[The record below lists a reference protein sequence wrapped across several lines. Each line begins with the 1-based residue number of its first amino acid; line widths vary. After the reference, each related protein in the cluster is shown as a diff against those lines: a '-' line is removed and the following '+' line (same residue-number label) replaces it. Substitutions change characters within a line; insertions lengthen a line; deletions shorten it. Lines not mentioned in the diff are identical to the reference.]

1 MKKILFRGAGPALV
15 TPFKSDGSV
24 DYDAY
29 VRLVRRQVEGG
40 ADFLVALATSAEA
53 PVLSAEEKLKLLAL
67 TRENAGGL
75 PIIVGAGSNSIPG
88 TKANMELLKD
98 ADAWLI
104 VVPFYNKPTQEG
116 MFLYYKEICSL
127 TDKPV
132 IIYNVPGRTGAN
144 MLPETALRLAREVP
158 GITGTKEAS
167 GKFDQIKA
175 IIDGAP
181 KGFAVLSGDD
191 DMTYDIIAAGGHG
204 VVSVAQNVLP
214 EPVAEMTR
222 LALEGKLAEA
232 AKLNERLQPLFKGCF
247 VESNPIPAKA
257 ALAQMGLCTKT
268 MRLPLT
274 AATDKTESTISE
286 ILSQWK

>member
-15 TPFKSDGSV
+15 TPFKADGSV

-29 VRLVRRQVEGG
+29 VRLVKRQVAGG

-53 PVLSAEEKLKLLAL
+53 PVLSAEEKLRLLAL

-75 PIIVGAGSNSIPG
+75 PIIVGAGSNSVPG

-116 MFLYYKEICSL
+116 MYLYYKEICSL

-158 GITGTKEAS
+158 GIVGTKEAS
-167 GKFDQIKA
+167 GKFEQIKA

-181 KGFAVLSGDD
+181 EGFSILSGDD

-214 EPVAEMTR
+214 QPVAEMTHM
-222 LALEGKLAEA
+222 ALEGKLDKAA
-232 AKLNERLQPLFKGCF
+232 ALNAKLQSLFKGCF

-274 AATDKTESTISE
+274 AATSATECTIKE

>member
-1 MKKILFRGAGPALV
+1 MKKILFSGAGPALV

-29 VRLVRRQVEGG
+29 VRLVKRQVDGG

-53 PVLSAEEKLKLLAL
+53 PVLSAEEKLKLLGL
-67 TRENAGGL
+67 TRENASGL

-88 TKANMELLKD
+88 TISNMELLKD

-116 MFLYYKEICSL
+116 MFLYYKAICEA

-158 GITGTKEAS
+158 GISGTKEAS

-214 EPVAEMTR
+214 KPVTEMVHM
-222 LALEGKLAEA
+222 ALEGRLAEA
-232 AKLNERLQPLFKGCF
+232 KHMNERLQALFKGCF

-257 ALAQMGLCTKT
+257 ALAQLGLCTKT

-274 AATDKTESTISE
+274 AATAKTEETISE
-286 ILSQWK
+286 ILNQWK

>member
-15 TPFKSDGSV
+15 TPFKTDGTV
-24 DYDAY
+24 DYEAY
-29 VRLVRRQVEGG
+29 AALVKRQVEGG
-40 ADFLVALATSAEA
+40 ADFLIALATSAEA

-67 TRENAGGL
+67 TRENAAGL

-116 MFLYYKEICSL
+116 MFLYYKAVCEL

-144 MLPETALRLAREVP
+144 MLPETAIRLAREVP
-158 GITGTKEAS
+158 GIAGTKEAS
-167 GKFDQIKA
+167 GKFDQIKT

-181 KGFAVLSGDD
+181 EGFAVLSGDD

-214 EPVAEMTR
+214 KPVAEMVH
-222 LALEGKLAEA
+222 LALEGKMDEA
-232 AKLNERLQPLFKGCF
+232 AALNARLQALFKGCF

-257 ALAQMGLCTKT
+257 ALSQLGLCSKT

-274 AATDKTESTISE
+274 DATASTEATIKE

>member
-24 DYDAY
+24 DYEAY
-29 VRLVRRQVEGG
+29 AALVRRQVEGG
-40 ADFLVALATSAEA
+40 ADFLIALATSAEA

-67 TRENAGGL
+67 TRENAAGL

-116 MFLYYKEICSL
+116 MFLYYKAICEL

-144 MLPETALRLAREVP
+144 MLPETTLRLAREVP
-158 GITGTKEAS
+158 GIAGTKEAS

-181 KGFAVLSGDD
+181 EGFSILSGDD

-214 EPVAEMTR
+214 KPVTEMVH
-222 LALEGKLAEA
+222 LALEGKLDEA
-232 AKLNERLQPLFKGCF
+232 AALNARLQALFKGCF

-257 ALAQMGLCTKT
+257 ALSQLGLCSKT

-274 AATDKTESTISE
+274 DATASTEATIKE

>member
-24 DYDAY
+24 DYEAY
-29 VRLVRRQVEGG
+29 AALVRRQVEGG

-67 TRENAGGL
+67 TRENAAGL

-116 MFLYYKEICSL
+116 MFFYYKAICEL

-158 GITGTKEAS
+158 GIAGTKEAS

-181 KGFAVLSGDD
+181 EGFSILSGDD

-214 EPVAEMTR
+214 KPVTEMVH
-222 LALEGKLAEA
+222 LALEGKLDEA
-232 AKLNERLQPLFKGCF
+232 AALNARLQTLFKGCF

-257 ALAQMGLCTKT
+257 ALSQLGLCSKT

-274 AATDKTESTISE
+274 DATASTEATIKV